1 VQVIDKNNI
10 LKEIER
16 MRSIDKHYTRIN
28 QIIKADPKAR
38 KSSLGSFSGPPNIA
52 GFHKAFEFRRIS
64 REHSV

>member
-1 VQVIDKNNI
+1 MAFSSRKSAGAFTQRVQVIDKNNI

-38 KSSLGSFSGPPNIA
+38 KSSLGSFSGAPNIA
-52 GFHKAFEFRRIS
+52 GF
-64 REHSV
+64 